1 MSKDHNG
8 AFDVLAPTVSEP
20 PPATTGSA
28 AGGLTDGRNG
38 GAMGPA
44 RKAALAAGLVV
55 VALLA
60 LFIYGVANV
69 GNDDAAFGP
78 SPLDGELA
86 PAISGA
92 TLDGGRYSL
101 DADRGRWVVVNFFA
115 TWCPP
120 CITEHPE
127 LIKFSQR
134 HAADGERAVVSVVF
148 GGAAET
154 EAARDFFDTNGGDWP
169 VVMDPT
175 GTLSV
180 DYAVPRVPE
189 SILVSPTGLVLGKI
203 RGGVTADELD
213 AIIDSVERR
222 ATAPVPAPQPASA
235 TAPTSAGGVGG

>member
-1 MSKDHNG
+1 MSGDHNG
-8 AFDVLAPTVSEP
+8 AAGLITSDRSSGAPLDPTQPAPSES
-20 PPATTGSA
+20 ASSGS
-28 AGGLTDGRNG
+28 
-38 GAMGPA
+38 GARHSLGPA
-44 RKAALAAGLVV
+44 RKAALAAGVVV
-55 VALLA
+55 VALLG

-69 GNDDAAFGP
+69 GNEDGAFAP

-86 PAISGA
+86 PPLHAP
-92 TLDGGRYSL
+92 TMDGGRYSL

-120 CITEHPE
+120 CIQEHPE
-127 LIKFSQR
+127 LVKFSER
-134 HAADGERAVVSVVF
+134 HAADGQRKVVSVVF

-154 EAARDFFDTNGGDWP
+154 DGVRAFFAANGGDWP
-169 VVMDPT
+169 VVVDPT

-213 AIIDSVERR
+213 AIIDNVER
-222 ATAPVPAPQPASA
+222 SA
-235 TAPTSAGGVGG
+235 INAAGGTGQ